1 MNRTRTV
8 RWLRVLLPLLALAML
23 STLFLFSRGSD
34 GESQIPYAD
43 VDADNDRFIIRNDYS
58 APGMASSAG
67 TYSLNLF
74 GPRAAADMREGR
86 TLIIRDVQNELAPGE
101 GPEMFQAIG
110 IGARRGHGPILHHRP
125 AADKRRF
132 RL

>member
-43 VDADNDRFIIRNDYS
+43 VDAE
-58 APGMASSAG
+58 AMARRAG
-67 TYSLNLF
+67 RRAEF
-74 GPRAAADMREGR
+74 DAAA
-86 TLIIRDVQNELAPGE
+86 LVLAK
-101 GPEMFQAIG
+101 
-110 IGARRGHGPILHHRP
+110 L
-125 AADKRRF
+125 
-132 RL
+132 